1 MKLLHT
7 ADLHMDRSFEGLT
20 GIPTALAK
28 RLREANQQL
37 LMNIVT
43 VAIREAVDL
52 VIFAGDTFHQS
63 QTSISMQAQLM
74 AALEQLKQ
82 AEIPVI
88 LTFGNHDYYKKDRYW
103 FSFPDNVFLFE
114 KEMVETL
121 YFETKAGEQVAV
133 SGFSYEHPWI
143 DENKAL
149 EFPIKQAESDIH
161 IGIYHGDT
169 SRKAQQNYA
178 PFTWKDL
185 KATGYNYWALGHIH
199 QPQIVSEQPLIVYPG
214 TPQGHTKKEQSLQGV
229 AVVTLS
235 QNQATVQ
242 FEKVAEIDWTNEE
255 ISLAQCRDTQSVLS
269 YLETS
274 LLTKWH
280 AHQQQQL
287 MALTLKETQH
297 LDVTVVQ
304 AIVNGELLSYLQ
316 QQLLQKTQG
325 DFFVYRLILQAE
337 EPTKE
342 PIYLAASP
350 NLLTALEKTYLDP
363 VIFEDT
369 TKELLRYA
377 EFAGI
382 FSMDEQW
389 RLESLGLAH
398 EQINEDFTI
407 QEDPL

>member
-1 MKLLHT
+1 M
-7 ADLHMDRSFEGLT
+7 
-20 GIPTALAK
+20 
-28 RLREANQQL
+28 
-37 LMNIVT
+37 
-43 VAIREAVDL
+43 
-52 VIFAGDTFHQS
+52 
-63 QTSISMQAQLM
+63 
-74 AALEQLKQ
+74 
-82 AEIPVI
+82 
-88 LTFGNHDYYKKDRYW
+88 
-103 FSFPDNVFLFE
+103 
-114 KEMVETL
+114 
-121 YFETKAGEQVAV
+121 
-133 SGFSYEHPWI
+133 
-143 DENKAL
+143 
-149 EFPIKQAESDIH
+149 
-161 IGIYHGDT
+161 
-169 SRKAQQNYA
+169 
-178 PFTWKDL
+178 
-185 KATGYNYWALGHIH
+185 
-199 QPQIVSEQPLIVYPG
+199 
-214 TPQGHTKKEQSLQGV
+214 
-229 AVVTLS
+229 VTLS

-255 ISLAQCRDTQSVLS
+255 VSLAQCRDTQSVLS

-369 TKELLRYA
+369 TKELLRYL

-389 RLESLGLAH
+389 RLESLRLAH